1 MAARVIVHSL
11 AQARAA
17 LTAAAA
23 LGKEVT
29 LASAPGAGG
38 YAGPGWF
45 KALTDEAMRTVP
57 SARCAVVLD
66 CGAAPGMALAA
77 LRLGLQRVHFTGGAE
92 AARRLAALGATL
104 DSGDEPTLDLRGVRQ
119 PEARCRAWLAGDAV
133 TRT

>member
-1 MAARVIVHSL
+1 MPARVIVHSL
-11 AQARAA
+11 VQARAA

-23 LGKEVT
+23 LSKDVT

-45 KALTDEAMRTVP
+45 KALTDAAMRAVP
-57 SARCAVVLD
+57 GARCAVVLD

-77 LRLGLQRVHFTGGAE
+77 LRLGLQRVRFTGDAE
-92 AARRLAALGATL
+92 TARRLAALGATL
-104 DSGDEPTLDLRGVRQ
+104 DSGDESTLDLRGARQ